1 MNQFTE
7 ELIKEGMPASYVD
20 ELDQIVAGGWTTV
33 LDRVRTTSIRLLEI
47 MANIHTHRKS
57 AMELSKLQETGLMS
71 FNVDEHIDDFVM
83 LITPFTP
90 CDRSAEP
97 CKLAKLCPS
106 PPHVRETFPSDEMLS
121 EHLGAIENA
130 LRLTV
135 DAVEIFVERP
145 GMPTPCFDELV
156 SSYIELARLQNLR
169 CAMGAAASEELSS
182 TSYKYGDL
190 FGVGEH
196 LAETVATIVPLRCVP
211 AMGRISLPRGPSL
224 DQIIAAYL
232 LSTCIMRTEVSYE
245 FVDDSF
251 DASQTNTTDHG
262 TIAAGQI
269 PHHDPDS
276 LCFDN
281 RAVESSSS
289 NTELVIEHAKKLGIP
304 MDFTDGLTSI
314 SVGED
319 SGKFRFEIEA
329 IRAIF
334 TSCDTPSLAMAATR
348 LLLTARVPKSEAYK
362 NWASQQ
368 FRDWLSQDP
377 EYLRNEPKFG

>member
-7 ELIKEGMPASYVD
+7 ELIEEGMPASYVD
-20 ELDQIVAGGWTTV
+20 ELDQIIAGGWTAV

-47 MANIHTHRKS
+47 MANIQAHHKP
-57 AMELSKLQETGLMS
+57 AMELSKLQETGLNR
-71 FNVDEHIDDFVM
+71 FDLQEHIDDFVR
-83 LITPFTP
+83 LISQFAPVK
-90 CDRSAEP
+90 RSAEP
-97 CKLAKLCPS
+97 CAPAKLCP
-106 PPHVRETFPSDEMLS
+106 PPPQVRETFPSNDLLH
-121 EHLGAIENA
+121 EHLTAIDYGMHI
-130 LRLTV
+130 TV

-169 CAMGAAASEELSS
+169 CAMGVAASEELSS

-196 LAETVATIVPLRCVP
+196 LAKTVATIVPLRCVP
-211 AMGRISLPRGPSL
+211 ATGKLSLPKDPNL
-224 DQIIAAYL
+224 DQIIATYL
-232 LSTCIMRTEVSYE
+232 LSTCMQSEVSYE
-245 FVDDSF
+245 FVEDSF

-289 NTELVIEHAKKLGIP
+289 NTELVIEHAKKLDIP

-314 SVGED
+314 SEGED

-348 LLLTARVPKSEAYK
+348 LLLDARVPKSEAYRQ
-362 NWASQQ
+362 WASQQ